1 MWPPARDALDAAR
14 SCRGRKIPEAFEI
27 QIIRPGEKQFTD
39 TSSGVPVKKNID
51 TTTVL
56 GIRLKMVF

>member
-1 MWPPARDALDAAR
+1 MWPPVRDAFDAAR
-14 SCRGRKIPEAFEI
+14 SSRGGKIPEAFEI
-27 QIIRPGEKQFTD
+27 QIIRPGEKQFID
-39 TSSGVPVKKNID
+39 TSSGVPVKKHID